1 MKRKTRDM
9 IIGAGIIVVGA
20 IGTYVICKKIR
31 DVGIDP
37 GLVNLHETATINADG
52 SITHEQYIPK
62 SFMKYCLRR
71 AGRNDKFLYVVTTI
85 PKDEIKIIK

>member
-1 MKRKTRDM
+1 MTKKTRNM
-9 IIGAGIIVVGA
+9 IISAGVIVIGA

-37 GLVNLHETATINADG
+37 GLVDLHETATINADG

-62 SFMKYCLRR
+62 SFMKYCLSRD
-71 AGRNDKFLYVVTTI
+71 GRNDKFLYIATTI

>member
-1 MKRKTRDM
+1 MTKKTRNM
-9 IIGAGIIVVGA
+9 IISAGVIVVGA

-37 GLVNLHETATINADG
+37 SLVNLHETATINADG

-62 SFMKYCLRR
+62 SFIKYCIRR
-71 AGRNDKFLYVVTTI
+71 AGRNDKSLYIATTI

>member
-1 MKRKTRDM
+1 MTKKTRNM
-9 IIGAGIIVVGA
+9 IISAGVIVVGA

-37 GLVNLHETATINADG
+37 SLVDLHETATINADG

-71 AGRNDKFLYVVTTI
+71 AGRNDKFLHVVTTI

>member
-1 MKRKTRDM
+1 MTRKTRNM
-9 IIGAGIIVVGA
+9 IIGAGVIVVGA

-31 DVGIDP
+31 DVGIEP
-37 GLVNLHETATINADG
+37 SLVDFHETATINADG
-52 SITHEQYIPK
+52 SITYSQYIPK

-71 AGRNDKFLYVVTTI
+71 AGRNDKLLHIVTTI

>member
-71 AGRNDKFLYVVTTI
+71 AGRNDKFLYIATTI
-85 PKDEIKIIK
+85 PKDKIKIIK

>member
-1 MKRKTRDM
+1 MTKKTRNM
-9 IIGAGIIVVGA
+9 IIGAGVIVVGA

-37 GLVNLHETATINADG
+37 SLVDLHETATINADG
-52 SITHEQYIPK
+52 SITHKQYIPK

-71 AGRNDKFLYVVTTI
+71 AGRNDKFLYIATTI